1 MKHNK
6 KNITINQ
13 ITISILET
21 IWAVGITVASN
32 GVHNL
37 CLKINN
43 YIYENRDIK
52 RDKSPS

>member
-1 MKHNK
+1 MIIKYLIIKKEVPMKQNK

-32 GVHNL
+32 GVHNI

-43 YIYENRDIK
+43 
-52 RDKSPS
+52 

>member
-6 KNITINQ
+6 KNMTINQ

-32 GVHNL
+32 AIQKKYYYGAV
-37 CLKINN
+37 
-43 YIYENRDIK
+43 K
-52 RDKSPS
+52 R